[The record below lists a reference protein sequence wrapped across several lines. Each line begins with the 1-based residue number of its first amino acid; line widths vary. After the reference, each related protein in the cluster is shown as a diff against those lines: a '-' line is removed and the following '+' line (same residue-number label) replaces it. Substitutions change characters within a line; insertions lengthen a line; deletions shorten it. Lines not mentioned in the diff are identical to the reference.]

1 MSEEPIPPA
10 PEAPRTRTWTE
21 RLEPY
26 AQEGTYRLVYW
37 LLFVF
42 NPGHTLKEIRDGAM
56 DREIQKIDL
65 PDGADASLAL
75 EEAHRA
81 AAYEE
86 TRRGIVDEKSKVLLT
101 VSALLLA
108 ANAALLPRAPVAGV
122 IPLLCVFVAT
132 FLTLMYFRTYTTTVV
147 DYRTVNWSKES
158 DEVRIQIARKQFA
171 CVDGMA
177 RVNEYRV
184 GVHRGARRA
193 LIAAVVSM
201 LLVSTAVVSL
211 SKRTDPLVER
221 IEKDAEVRA
230 LLQGPQGPIGP
241 PGPMGSSGPRGPAGP
256 LGPVGA
262 VGPRGPQ
269 GPAGPIGKPGSVVPR
284 EPDTQRSP

>member
-1 MSEEPIPPA
+1 MSEKPIPPA
-10 PEAPRTRTWTE
+10 PGAPQTRTWAE

-26 AQEGTYRLVYW
+26 AQELAYWVVYW

-42 NPGHTLKEIRDGAM
+42 NPGHTLKEIRDGAL
-56 DREIQKIDL
+56 DSEAEPVDL
-65 PDGADASLAL
+65 PDDADASLAL
-75 EEAHRA
+75 EEARRA
-81 AAYEE
+81 VAYEE
-86 TRRGIVDEKSKVLLT
+86 ARRGVVDEKSKVLLT

-108 ANAALLPRAPVAGV
+108 ANAVLLPRAPLAGV

-147 DYRTVNWSKES
+147 DYGAVKWSKKS
-158 DEVRIQIARKQFA
+158 DEVRIQIAREEFTCA
-171 CVDGMA
+171 DGMA

-193 LIAAVVSM
+193 LIAAVISM
-201 LLVSTAVVSL
+201 FLVSIAAVSL
-211 SKRTDPLVER
+211 SKRPDPLVER
-221 IEKDAEVRA
+221 IKKDAEVRA
-230 LLQGPQGPIGP
+230 LLQGPPGPIGP
-241 PGPMGSSGPRGPAGP
+241 PGTMGSSGPRCPAGSP
-256 LGPVGA
+256 GPVGA

-269 GPAGPIGKPGSVVPR
+269 GPAGPIGKPESVVPR